1 MRAHIRFF
9 QPVFNLLLGLDGSSL
24 ALTTLG
30 GGGPDGSGTPP
41 PGASG
46 DPEGG
51 GGGGGGP
58 EGYLGGNHPGTWPHT
73 TMPLTQTTCTQLS
86 KCFKRGNMCF
96 ISSFCL
102 PKQKVRR
109 SMT

>member
-41 PGASG
+41 PQ
-46 DPEGG
+46 E
-51 GGGGGGP
+51 
-58 EGYLGGNHPGTWPHT
+58 LQVT
-73 TMPLTQTTCTQLS
+73 
-86 KCFKRGNMCF
+86 
-96 ISSFCL
+96 
-102 PKQKVRR
+102 QKVGVVEVVALKG
-109 SMT
+109 T

>member
-41 PGASG
+41 QELQVA
-46 DPEGG
+46 
-51 GGGGGGP
+51 
-58 EGYLGGNHPGTWPHT
+58 
-73 TMPLTQTTCTQLS
+73 
-86 KCFKRGNMCF
+86 
-96 ISSFCL
+96 
-102 PKQKVRR
+102 QKVGVVEVVALKG
-109 SMT
+109 T